1 MHFLFTQ
8 RPGTWHLYCHVAVLT
23 VQYLLLLPLR
33 LCVDVW
39 TSSGAWYLS
48 VWASLMIWRAI
59 WIKPSHCLRPEI
71 WSNLVTLSLLSQICF
86 SQYKWWMFLK
96 NMFQGFQVICL
107 LFVQNL
113 GCCYSAKMEPRDY
126 MSELWFCRFKSE
138 GFDLSLREF
147 MFMLLEFYCRIC
159 SECIHLEVL
168 HIYISIWGRNIV
180 QYSPL
185 LSC

>member
-59 WIKPSHCLRPEI
+59 SIKPSHCLRPEI

-86 SQYKWWMFLK
+86 SQYKWWTFLK
-96 NMFQGFQVICL
+96 NMFQGCQVMLSSCCL
-107 LFVQNL
+107 FKTWDAARVRKWSRETTWANCGSFVLNL
-113 GCCYSAKMEPRDY
+113 KDTTWVCENLCLCYWS
-126 MSELWFCRFKSE
+126 
-138 GFDLSLREF
+138 SL
-147 MFMLLEFYCRIC
+147 L
-159 SECIHLEVL
+159 
-168 HIYISIWGRNIV
+168 
-180 QYSPL
+180 
-185 LSC
+185 